1 MQFHCGMPIDAVT
14 IPNDIFFA
22 HAKTLI
28 DEGHSLTITVVGNS
42 MQPFFESL
50 RDEVKLEK
58 CKRAKVGD
66 MILALTDDRRYVAH
80 RVIAV
85 SGERITM
92 RGDGN
97 VYGIEHAVQY
107 DVVGIVT
114 HYRRKGE
121 SGFHDMYSWKWR
133 LYSLLWP
140 RNVLVRRLFLAFHH
154 YVWLRLLWLAKKPEW
169 INLDKN
175 NKK

>member
-1 MQFHCGMPIDAVT
+1 MKTVT

-22 HAKTLI
+22 HAKKLI
-28 DEGHSLTITVVGNS
+28 DEGHTLTITVVGHS
-42 MQPFFESL
+42 MQPFFESF

-58 CKRAKVGD
+58 CRSAKVGD

-85 SGERITM
+85 NGENITM

-97 VYGIEHAVQY
+97 VYGIEHAMLQ
-107 DVVGIVT
+107 DTVGIVT

-121 SGFHDMYSWKWR
+121 TAFHSMHSWKWR
-133 LYSLLWP
+133 LFSALWP
-140 RNVLVRRLFLAFHH
+140 RNKWVRRCFLAFHH
-154 YVWLRLLWLAKKPEW
+154 YVWLRILWLAKKPEW
-169 INLDKN
+169 IILDKN
-175 NKK
+175 NNRK